1 MHRSRYDDTI
11 CAVATGQSNLSAIA
25 IIRVS
30 GPDAI
35 SIVEKHFRYTLK
47 DSHKAKFG
55 VFRNEAGGAID
66 DVIVLAMKG
75 PKSYTGEDVVEVH
88 CHGGFIQPR
97 RICEALCASGC
108 RLAEP
113 GEFTRRAVL
122 NNRLSLLQ
130 AEAINH
136 VIHATSEVDAQ
147 AALMNCH
154 GLSTNRFVQLRQE
167 IVTVLA
173 YIEASLDFPD
183 EDPAIEEGD
192 VEVMLRS
199 LVSRLDALK
208 GTFKRGR
215 LLRNGPRIVIT
226 GDVNVGK
233 SSLFNALLRSER
245 AIVTHIPGT
254 TRDLIEEGLFIDG
267 YSFRLV
273 DTAGLRSTDCLVE
286 QEGMKRAMSTAEQ
299 ADIVL
304 DVRDIRNPRKN
315 VDDVDK
321 LRILVANKS
330 DLSDDYPSNG
340 DEVCVSALN
349 GDGLDKLTKKLIEAA
364 QKLAGTVQEDEV
376 ILFTE
381 RQFDG
386 VSKALSAIER
396 ALTAHQERLL
406 DVVADETRD
415 GAAYI
420 ASIIGEVHNED
431 VLDEMFTTFCLGK

>member
-11 CAVATGQSNLSAIA
+11 CAIATGQSNLSAIA
-25 IIRVS
+25 IVRVS
-30 GPDAI
+30 GPEAI
-35 SIVEKHFRYTLK
+35 SIIQRHFRKRLQ
-47 DSHKAKFG
+47 SHRAVFG
-55 VFRNEAGGAID
+55 VFREKSGQAID
-66 DVIVLAMKG
+66 DVIVLPMMG
-75 PKSYTGEDVVEVH
+75 PKSYTGEDVVEIH

-97 RICEALCASGC
+97 RVCEALCSSGC
-108 RLAEP
+108 RMADP

-136 VIHATSEVDAQ
+136 VIHATSSVDAQ

-154 GLSTNRFVQLRQE
+154 GLSTERFVQIRQD
-167 IVTVLA
+167 IITILA

-192 VEVMLRS
+192 MEDKLEK
-199 LVSRLDALK
+199 LLHRLQALK
-208 GTFKRGR
+208 STFKRGQI
-215 LLRNGPRIVIT
+215 LRDGPRIVIT

-233 SSLFNALLRSER
+233 SSLFNALLRTER

-273 DTAGLRSTDCLVE
+273 DTAGLRRTDCLVE
-286 QEGMKRAMSTAEQ
+286 QEGMKRALSTAEG
-299 ADIVL
+299 ADIIL
-304 DVRDIRNPRKN
+304 DVRDIRNPRSEVANGEKI
-315 VDDVDK
+315 
-321 LRILVANKS
+321 RILVANKL
-330 DLSDDYPSNG
+330 DLMDSS
-340 DEVCVSALN
+340 EVSCDNEIHVSALT
-349 GDGLDKLTKKLIEAA
+349 GEGLDKLTKKLVEAA
-364 QKLAGTVQEDEV
+364 QNIAGTVQEDEV

-386 VSKALSAIER
+386 VTKAHLAIER
-396 ALTAHQERLL
+396 AFVAYQEKLL
-406 DVVADETRD
+406 DVVADDIREA
-415 GAAYI
+415 AAYV